1 MAWNPPPPPSAAP
14 NGQASHVFGDGV
26 AHFGADELEAITRA
40 LAEVVVP
47 LSTNWSELLGH
58 EVEVTIGDVRPG
70 PLPRPAD
77 AEPDPTASILDGLAD
92 PHAYI
97 AIGAFGADLGTAA
110 LIIPTAL
117 GLVVVDLLLGGS
129 GRPAGERALSAIDL
143 DLLRTVTAPT
153 FSALRRLGAADRFDE
168 PVPVLTDLEEADL
181 SARLAA
187 GVAIDVMVTIGE
199 HTQPLIVVLG
209 PAAARLLAGSAVTTT
224 AAAPAESRAILASV
238 LADVVVEAIVT
249 FPSVQVPSHRILA
262 LDVGDVIGLGA
273 DPDAVLPLRVDGL
286 HLADVRPARAGSDVA
301 CQIVSTAVTTSRNS
315 GKHSVSSPTGPSA
328 PGGLL

>member
-1 MAWNPPPPPSAAP
+1 M
-14 NGQASHVFGDGV
+14 FGDGV

-110 LIIPTAL
+110 LIIPSPL

-168 PVPVLTDLEEADL
+168 PVPVLTDLDEADL

-315 GKHSVSSPTGPSA
+315 GKHSVPSPTGPSA

>member
-1 MAWNPPPPPSAAP
+1 M
-14 NGQASHVFGDGV
+14 FGDGV

-129 GRPAGERALSAIDL
+129 GRPTGERALSAIDL

-315 GKHSVSSPTGPSA
+315 GKHSVPSPTGPSA

>member
-1 MAWNPPPPPSAAP
+1 M
-14 NGQASHVFGDGV
+14 FGDGV

-129 GRPAGERALSAIDL
+129 GRPTGERALSAIDL

-168 PVPVLTDLEEADL
+168 PVPVLTDLDEADL

>member
-1 MAWNPPPPPSAAP
+1 M
-14 NGQASHVFGDGV
+14 FGDGV

-181 SARLAA
+181 SGRLAA

>member
-1 MAWNPPPPPSAAP
+1 M
-14 NGQASHVFGDGV
+14 FGDGV

-110 LIIPTAL
+110 LIIPSPL

-181 SARLAA
+181 SGRLAA

>member
-1 MAWNPPPPPSAAP
+1 M
-14 NGQASHVFGDGV
+14 FGDGV

>member
-1 MAWNPPPPPSAAP
+1 M
-14 NGQASHVFGDGV
+14 FGDGV

-129 GRPAGERALSAIDL
+129 GRPTGERALSAIDL

>member
-1 MAWNPPPPPSAAP
+1 MEPTTPHSGAP

-47 LSTNWSELLGH
+47 LTTNWSELLGH

-129 GRPAGERALSAIDL
+129 GRPTGERALSAIDL

-181 SARLAA
+181 SGRLAA

-209 PAAARLLAGSAVTTT
+209 PAAARLLAGSADDVQLVQ
-224 AAAPAESRAILASV
+224 IGV
-238 LADVVVEAIVT
+238 GVAD
-249 FPSVQVPSHRILA
+249 QQRRRHRL
-262 LDVGDVIGLGA
+262 LD
-273 DPDAVLPLRVDGL
+273 
-286 HLADVRPARAGSDVA
+286 ARG
-301 CQIVSTAVTTSRNS
+301 
-315 GKHSVSSPTGPSA
+315 
-328 PGGLL
+328 

>member
-1 MAWNPPPPPSAAP
+1 M
-14 NGQASHVFGDGV
+14 FGDGV

-209 PAAARLLAGSAVTTT
+209 PAAGRLLAGSAVTTT

-315 GKHSVSSPTGPSA
+315 GKHSVPSPTGPSA

>member
-1 MAWNPPPPPSAAP
+1 MEPTTPHSAAP

-110 LIIPTAL
+110 LIIPSPL

-315 GKHSVSSPTGPSA
+315 GTTSVSSPTGPSA

>member
-1 MAWNPPPPPSAAP
+1 M
-14 NGQASHVFGDGV
+14 FGDGV

-110 LIIPTAL
+110 LIIPSPL

-315 GKHSVSSPTGPSA
+315 GKHSVPSPTGPSA

>member
-1 MAWNPPPPPSAAP
+1 M
-14 NGQASHVFGDGV
+14 FGDGV

-315 GKHSVSSPTGPSA
+315 GKHSVPSPTGPSA

>member
-1 MAWNPPPPPSAAP
+1 MEPTTPHSAAP
-14 NGQASHVFGDGV
+14 NGQVSHVFGDGA

-58 EVEVTIGDVRPG
+58 EVEVTVGDVRPG

-77 AEPDPTASILDGLAD
+77 ASPDPTASILDVVVD

-110 LIIPTAL
+110 LIIPSPL

-168 PVPVLTDLEEADL
+168 PVPVLTDLDEADL

-301 CQIVSTAVTTSRNS
+301 CQIVSTAITTSRNS

>member
-1 MAWNPPPPPSAAP
+1 M
-14 NGQASHVFGDGV
+14 FGDGV

-168 PVPVLTDLEEADL
+168 PVPVLTDLDEADL

>member
-1 MAWNPPPPPSAAP
+1 MEPTTPHSAAP
-14 NGQASHVFGDGV
+14 NGQVSHVFGDGA

-58 EVEVTIGDVRPG
+58 EVEVTVGDVRPG

-129 GRPAGERALSAIDL
+129 GRPTGERALSAIDL

-315 GKHSVSSPTGPSA
+315 GKHSVPSPTGPSA

>member
-1 MAWNPPPPPSAAP
+1 M
-14 NGQASHVFGDGV
+14 FGDGV

-110 LIIPTAL
+110 LIIPSPL

>member
-1 MAWNPPPPPSAAP
+1 MEPTTPHSGAP

-110 LIIPTAL
+110 LIIPSPL

>member
-1 MAWNPPPPPSAAP
+1 MEPTTPHSAAP

-129 GRPAGERALSAIDL
+129 GRPTGERALSAIDL

-168 PVPVLTDLEEADL
+168 PVPVLTDLEEAEL
-181 SARLAA
+181 SGRLAA

-315 GKHSVSSPTGPSA
+315 GTTPVSSPTGPSA

>member
-1 MAWNPPPPPSAAP
+1 M
-14 NGQASHVFGDGV
+14 FGDGV

-315 GKHSVSSPTGPSA
+315 GNHPVSSPTGPSA

>member
-1 MAWNPPPPPSAAP
+1 MEPTTPHSGAP

-58 EVEVTIGDVRPG
+58 EVEVTVGDVRPG

-168 PVPVLTDLEEADL
+168 PVPVLTDLDEADL

-315 GKHSVSSPTGPSA
+315 GKHSVPSPTGPSA